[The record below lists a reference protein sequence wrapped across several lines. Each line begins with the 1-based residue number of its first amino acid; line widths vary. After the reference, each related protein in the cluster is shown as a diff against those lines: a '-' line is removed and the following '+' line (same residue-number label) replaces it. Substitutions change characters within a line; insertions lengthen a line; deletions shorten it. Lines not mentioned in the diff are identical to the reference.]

1 MGPNRSIWAFQ
12 TPSRD
17 LPDTFQT
24 HFRHLQDTLQTPS
37 RHPPIMPNN
46 TPSILLPDT
55 LLALSRH
62 PSSTFKTPSI
72 HTRDNIQTLTNKFQ
86 GQMGPNRSI
95 WAFQT
100 PSRHVSDTFQ
110 TPSRHPP
117 VMANKTPSI
126 LLPDTLL
133 ALSRHHT
140 STFQTPSI
148 HTIDNIQTLT
158 NIFHN

>member
-24 HFRHLQDTLQTPS
+24 RFRHLQDTLQTPS

-62 PSSTFKTPSI
+62 PTSTFQTLSI
-72 HTRDNIQTLTNKFQ
+72 HTVGNNHTLPLYSRTKR
-86 GQMGPNRSI
+86 GPIGLI

-100 PSRHVSDTFQ
+100 PSRHISDTFQ
-110 TPSRHPP
+110 TPS
-117 VMANKTPSI
+117 
-126 LLPDTLL
+126 
-133 ALSRHHT
+133 
-140 STFQTPSI
+140 
-148 HTIDNIQTLT
+148 
-158 NIFHN
+158 